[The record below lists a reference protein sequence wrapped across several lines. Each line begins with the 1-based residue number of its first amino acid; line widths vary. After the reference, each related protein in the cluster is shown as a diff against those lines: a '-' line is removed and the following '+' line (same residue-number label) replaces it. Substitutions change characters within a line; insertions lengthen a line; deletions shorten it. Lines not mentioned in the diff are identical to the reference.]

1 VGDVDADGNVWEMA
15 DEMLVVVVVVVVV
28 EKYLDVTTTCT

>member
-1 VGDVDADGNVWEMA
+1 VGDVDADGNVSEMA
-15 DEMLVVVVVVVVV
+15 EEMLVVVVVVVVV